1 MTTTE
6 TWGDTTTVSKGRTEI
21 GAGINRVD
29 GPLKVAG
36 LAPYVNDFAPD
47 NLCHGA
53 LVQSPIAA
61 GRITGIDTAAAEA
74 APGVIAVLHHQN
86 APALADT
93 SVKPPPPFQTAEISH
108 RAQYLALVIAET
120 AEQATDAVRLV
131 QIDYAV
137 TDPLVDP
144 HDPRATPEEDIF
156 GSDTDRGE
164 LDAAFASADV
174 VVDAEYTTAENT
186 NNPLGLFATIAWW
199 DGDSVTV
206 RDATQGPGG
215 TSTGLAKIF
224 GMEPTAVRV
233 LAPYLGGGFGAGLR
247 VWPHIVATV
256 MAARIVHRPVSV
268 VLTRQQMFTGIG
280 HRPNSVQQLKIGAL
294 ADGTITAVEH
304 LSTVTTAMHDDTFEN
319 ATDGTNS
326 GYDFP
331 NLRTRE
337 RQIRLNIPSA
347 GAMRAPGEA
356 PGNFALETGI
366 DELAHALD
374 LDPLDM
380 RLRNYAN
387 INPANGFEWSSK
399 ALDEC
404 YARGAEL
411 VGWRD
416 RPREIGSLRDG
427 NWRIGY
433 GMAGVSFFW
442 WQPPCTAEVTLRGDG
457 TVLVQAATSD
467 IGTGTYTVMGQL
479 AAELLDVPVPAVT
492 VELGDSAMAT
502 AAGAGGSGLTAAL
515 GNAIADAC
523 RLINAERRKVGTATE
538 SAVDI
543 TATGSSKPPE
553 PTEVQLSPSGAFAA
567 RFAVVRVDADLGII
581 KVDRLVSV
589 VDAGRVLNEKTARS
603 QIVGGTV
610 GGIGHAL
617 FEETLTDTD
626 TGRVANATL
635 GDYLVPVNADVPP
648 LEVEFVGG
656 RDRYN
661 GIGVKGV
668 GEIGLVGVAAAIG
681 NAIFHAT
688 GKRLRDI
695 PFSLDRLL

>member
-6 TWGDTTTVSKGRTEI
+6 SRDTTTGTRGRTEI

-53 LVQSPIAA
+53 LVLSPIAA

-74 APGVIAVLHHQN
+74 APGVIAVLHHLN

-93 SVKPPPPFQTAEISH
+93 SVKPPPPFQHTQISH

-120 AEQATDAVRLV
+120 AEQATDATRLV
-131 QIDYAV
+131 HVDYAL

-156 GSDTDRGE
+156 GSDTDRGDP
-164 LDAAFASADV
+164 DAAFAVAEV
-174 VVDAEYTTAENT
+174 VIDAVYTTAENT

-199 DGDSVTV
+199 DGDNVTV
-206 RDATQGPGG
+206 RDATQGPAG

-224 GMEPTAVRV
+224 GLAPAAVRV

-268 VLTRQQMFTGIG
+268 ALTRPQMFTGIG
-280 HRPNSVQQLKIGAL
+280 HRPNSVQRLKIGAL

-304 LSTVTTAMHDDTFEN
+304 LSTITTAMHDNTFESV
-319 ATDGTNS
+319 TDGTKS
-326 GYDFP
+326 GYHFP

-366 DELAHALD
+366 DELAYALD
-374 LDPLDM
+374 LDPMDV

-387 INPANGFEWSSK
+387 VNPTNGFEWSSK

-404 YARGAEL
+404 YSRGAEL

-416 RPREIGSLRDG
+416 RPREVGLLRDD

-433 GMAGVSFFW
+433 GLAGVSFFW
-442 WQPPCTAEVTLRGDG
+442 WQPPCTAEVTLRPDG

-479 AAELLDVPVPAVT
+479 AAELLHVAVSAVT

-515 GNAIADAC
+515 GNAVADAC
-523 RLINAERRKVGTATE
+523 RQINERRGKSYAAMDSGQAVTA
-538 SAVDI
+538 I
-543 TATGSSKPPE
+543 GSSKPPD
-553 PTEVQLSPSGAFAA
+553 PAEVQLSPSGAFAA
-567 RFAVVRVDADLGII
+567 RFAVVRVDADLGVI

-617 FEETLTDTD
+617 FEEALTDTD

-635 GDYLVPVNADVPP
+635 ADYLVPVNADVPP
-648 LEVEFVGG
+648 LEVEFVGS